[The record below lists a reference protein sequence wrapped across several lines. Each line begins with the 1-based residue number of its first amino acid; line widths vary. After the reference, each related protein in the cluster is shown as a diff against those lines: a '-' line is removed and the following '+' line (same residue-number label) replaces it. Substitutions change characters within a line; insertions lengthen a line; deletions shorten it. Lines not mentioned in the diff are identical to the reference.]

1 MLETLLIV
9 LVGLAVVVVLFLVIV
24 AMQPSDYRIARSA
37 AIAAPPSEV
46 FAQVNDFHNWDAWSP
61 WAKLDPAAKNTFEG
75 PRSGVGAGFAW
86 AGNDKVGEG
95 RMMIVGETRG
105 TPRELIQIKL
115 EFIKPFAS
123 TCATEF
129 AFEPQG
135 DQ

>member
-61 WAKLDPAAKNTFEG
+61 WAKLDPTCKNSFDG
-75 PRSGVGAGFAW
+75 ASSGTGAIFSWDGNSKVGAG
-86 AGNDKVGEG
+86 KMTITQS
-95 RMMIVGETRG
+95 R
-105 TPRELIQIKL
+105 PSELIRINL
-115 EFIKPFAS
+115 EFLRPFKARNV
-123 TCATEF
+123 TEF
-129 AFEPQG
+129 TFEPQS
-135 DQ
+135 